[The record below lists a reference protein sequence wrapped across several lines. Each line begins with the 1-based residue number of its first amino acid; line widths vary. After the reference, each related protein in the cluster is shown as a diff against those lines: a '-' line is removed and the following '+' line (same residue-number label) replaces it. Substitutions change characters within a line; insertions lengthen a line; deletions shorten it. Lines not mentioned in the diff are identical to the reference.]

1 MISKKLEKGAT
12 DSSSIFRE
20 AKATKKKKMTV
31 KIPEAIVIS
40 IIRSDIFTLVI
51 NGMRPPHKVHSFHS
65 CKNKLS
71 EIITL
76 FY

>member
-31 KIPEAIVIS
+31 KIPEATVIS
-40 IIRSDIFTLVI
+40 IIRSMSLVT
-51 NGMRPPHKVHSFHS
+51 
-65 CKNKLS
+65 KNFIKDVFFA
-71 EIITL
+71 ID
-76 FY
+76 